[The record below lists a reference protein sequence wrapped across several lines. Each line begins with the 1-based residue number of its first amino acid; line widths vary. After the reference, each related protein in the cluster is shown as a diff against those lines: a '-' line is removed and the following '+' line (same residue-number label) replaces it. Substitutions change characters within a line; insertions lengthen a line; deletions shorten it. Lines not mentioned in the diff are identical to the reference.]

1 MRLLHGSHP
10 LLCVAARG
18 RCSHI
23 GVITKEMNMS
33 TNLSSMRGGFIG
45 RAIAVFGAAAAASA
59 AVEGGR
65 KPQSRDLVTLGI
77 DPKAFDRMS

>member
-1 MRLLHGSHP
+1 
-10 LLCVAARG
+10 
-18 RCSHI
+18 
-23 GVITKEMNMS
+23 MS